1 MFAFILS
8 VLKDY
13 SKEMLHFMS
22 KIVLWDLVLI
32 LMFRC
37 LIHFEFTFV
46 YGVKEC
52 FNFIILH
59 IAVQF
64 SQHHLWKRPSF
75 LHCIFLPLLLYM
87 NWPQVH
93 ESISELSILFHIYIH
108 MSVFVPVQY
117 CFDYCAV
124 MSRLMHSFY
133 YW

>member
-46 YGVKEC
+46 YGVGEC
-52 FNFIILH
+52 SNFIILH
-59 IAVQF
+59 VAIQF
-64 SQHHLWKRPSF
+64 SQHH
-75 LHCIFLPLLLYM
+75 
-87 NWPQVH
+87 
-93 ESISELSILFHIYIH
+93 SIE
-108 MSVFVPVQY
+108 
-117 CFDYCAV
+117 
-124 MSRLMHSFY
+124 
-133 YW
+133 